1 MIQLTISSQG
11 SCWGWEEEFLVTQH
25 TAGCVKSPFL
35 LMLLATSCGTEGHSH
50 KFLHPSVMFSFYI
63 VICRGLILSPNSLP
77 SCPGLSL
84 TLFLS
89 LFLSLSC
96 YFTALL

>member
-50 KFLHPSVMFSFYI
+50 KFLHQLLNTVLG
-63 VICRGLILSPNSLP
+63 CLI
-77 SCPGLSL
+77 
-84 TLFLS
+84 T
-89 LFLSLSC
+89 
-96 YFTALL
+96 YYRR